1 MQITSAK
8 NQGDIMKT
16 RSVLS
21 VFVASICFASP
32 VLAGFLDASV
42 SSTRLRARLGS
53 AGSLIES
60 PNSSL
65 FTLGTPGDASSL
77 TSQLGSFSLQPWA
90 LSGVHTTTGLVS
102 TPAAQTPLEPL
113 ATYESVTD
121 FTTRT
126 VQSTLARFEIT
137 RAVNLTANNNI
148 VTGGL
153 LELRIISQGVLQIL
167 QFQPYA
173 IAPGSNTYFYEFYHL
188 LPANQNHT
196 FRFTIS
202 GDIRGQTL
210 GLPASTAFSDEFRFS
225 ATVVPS
231 PASACG
237 VLAGAIFAARRQ
249 RR

>member
-1 MQITSAK
+1 
-8 NQGDIMKT
+8 MKT
-16 RSVLS
+16 QRVVAVL
-21 VFVASICFASP
+21 VASICFASP
-32 VLAGFLDASV
+32 VLAGFVDASV

-53 AGSLIES
+53 AGSLLEA

-102 TPAAQTPLEPL
+102 TPAAQTPFEPL

-126 VQSTLARFEIT
+126 DQSTLARFEISRT
-137 RAVNLTANNNI
+137 VTLTANNNI

-196 FRFTIS
+196 FRFTLS

-210 GLPASTAFSDEFRFS
+210 GQPASTAFTDDFRFR
-225 ATVVPS
+225 ATVIPA

-237 VLAGAIFAARRQ
+237 LLACVAFAARR

>member
-1 MQITSAK
+1 
-8 NQGDIMKT
+8 MKT
-16 RSVLS
+16 QRVLS
-21 VFVASICFASP
+21 VVIASICFASP

-53 AGSLIES
+53 AGSLLEA

-65 FTLGTPGDASSL
+65 FTLGTPGVAPSL

-90 LSGVHTTTGLVS
+90 LRGVHTSTGLVS
-102 TPAAQTPLEPL
+102 TPATQSPLEPL

-121 FTTRT
+121 FSLR
-126 VQSTLARFEIT
+126 SDIGTLSRFQVDRSVT
-137 RAVNLTANNNI
+137 LTGDQNI
-148 VTGGL
+148 VTSGL
-153 LELRIISQGVLQIL
+153 VELRIISEGVLQIL
-167 QFQPYA
+167 QFQPFA
-173 IAPGSNTYFYEFYHL
+173 ITSGSTNASYVFDYF
-188 LPANQNHT
+188 LPANQTHT

-210 GLPASTAFSDEFRFS
+210 GQPAATAFTDDFRFS
-225 ATVVPS
+225 ATVIPA

-237 VLAGAIFAARRQ
+237 LLACAAFAARR